1 MQPQRLS
8 AGIILIRHIES
19 ECRYLVLRAYGYWD
33 FPKGEVETGEQPIV
47 TARRET
53 AEETGIE
60 QLEFRWQD
68 KYYETPSYASG
79 KVARYYLAETQES
92 RVKLGINP
100 ELGRPEH
107 HEFRWVSYSEAR
119 SLLNDRVRTAL
130 DWAQQLSGCSGKE

>member
-33 FPKGEVETGEQPIV
+33 FPKGEVESGEQPLA
-47 TARRET
+47 TAIRET

-60 QLEFRWQD
+60 QLEFRWRE
-68 KYYETPSYASG
+68 KYYETSPYAGG
-79 KVARYYLAETQES
+79 KVARYYVAETQES
-92 RVKLGINP
+92 RVILGINP

-107 HEFRWVSYSEAR
+107 HEFRWVSYSEAC
-119 SLLNDRVRTAL
+119 SLLNDRVRAAL
-130 DWAQQLSGCSGKE
+130 HWAQQLSGCNDKS

>member
-119 SLLNDRVRTAL
+119 SLLNDRVRAAL